1 MAEKIHYVLFRDEQR
16 SSAAETRLRQL
27 GTVRVDNDEDSEGQY
42 WLLILSTTT
51 DESPSNAE
59 MEALATELG
68 GEYDGSET
76 ELE

>member
-1 MAEKIHYVLFRDEQR
+1 MVRVARTLYHISVNRADIEP
-16 SSAAETRLRQL
+16 SRLREL
-27 GTVRVDNDEDSEGQY
+27 GTVRVDKDEDSEGRY

-59 MEALATELG
+59 MEALANELG